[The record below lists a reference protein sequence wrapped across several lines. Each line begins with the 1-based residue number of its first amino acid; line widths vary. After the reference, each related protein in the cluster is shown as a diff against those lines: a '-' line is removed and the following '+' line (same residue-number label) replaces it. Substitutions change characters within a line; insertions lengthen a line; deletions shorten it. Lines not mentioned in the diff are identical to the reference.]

1 MALSVANNA
10 VSSIDFETQQLIK
23 RYFLSRIYS
32 VQDINDDPMF
42 KSVLVLR
49 SSAWQTPQ
57 KCGVDFFQCDK
68 VPVSCITSHLDLSWS
83 SNVSLLQDW
92 CDIRHA

>member
-1 MALSVANNA
+1 MELSLANNA
-10 VSSIDFETQQLIK
+10 VSLIDFETGQLIK

-49 SSAWQTPQ
+49 SSTWQTPL
-57 KCGVDFFQCDK
+57 KYGVDFFQCDK
-68 VPVSCITSHLDLSWS
+68 VPVSCITSHLDLSGF
-83 SNVSLLQDW
+83 SNACFVASALV
-92 CDIRHA
+92 